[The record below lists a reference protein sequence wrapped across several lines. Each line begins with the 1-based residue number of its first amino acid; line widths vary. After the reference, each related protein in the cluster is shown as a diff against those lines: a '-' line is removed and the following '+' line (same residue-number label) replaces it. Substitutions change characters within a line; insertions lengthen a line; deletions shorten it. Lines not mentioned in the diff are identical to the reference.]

1 MAGGQGAPAGAASAK
16 WLAPAHPGP
25 TARLLG
31 VLCGLLLLAGCVQT
45 PTGPTRPPAAVQ
57 TLLRQA
63 TAAQANGDLPRSALL
78 YEQAAAAAP
87 PSPQQAELRLQA
99 AQLYLELNEPSRA
112 RALVEQTHG
121 HTLPPSSA
129 ALRRIVQ
136 ARLALAADRGADALA
151 ALTPRPAPLPDALHP
166 AWLAVESDARLAA
179 GEPLAAARLRDQ
191 RSELLQNPS
200 SRQANRQTLW
210 SALLAIPMQQ
220 LVGLIPP
227 VPDRF
232 GGWLE
237 LAYFYRTRQ
246 LDPQALPAALHAWQ
260 QRYPNHPADGT
271 FIETL
276 LATAKRSLQK
286 PKAIALLLPLS
297 GSLAAV
303 GHAVEHGF
311 LAAYYQDPPQQ
322 RPSLWV
328 YDVGEAG
335 LDSLSAYQAA
345 VAEGAQVV
353 VGPLTKS
360 ALQRLTVLDF
370 AATPILG
377 LNTLPSSTA
386 GIQGLYQFGLA
397 PEDDAFAAA
406 ELAWQRGYQTALT
419 LTSDSDWGDRV
430 AQAFQQRF
438 QALGGRV
445 LEQTRYTPEASDFGD
460 PIEALLNLDVGIRRY
475 KQLRLLL
482 QRDLQFQPRRRRDM
496 DCIFVGA
503 FPREARLIRPQI
515 RFHHGVGVPII
526 ATAQAYEGTPQPVTD
541 RDMDGVLLAD
551 IPWLIPNPDTVTDD
565 PLSRDR
571 LARLWPENTRDFP
584 RLYALGMDAYRLISM
599 LALLQNDAGAQFK
612 GRTGRLTMDEHG
624 VIHRNLHPAQFVD
637 GLLQPLFIAPNSVA
651 RQNSGQPSHD

>member
-1 MAGGQGAPAGAASAK
+1 MWATPAY
-16 WLAPAHPGP
+16 PGP
-25 TARLLG
+25 TISLLS
-31 VLCGLLLLAGCVQT
+31 VICGLLLLGGCVLA
-45 PTGPTRPPAAVQ
+45 PTSPPPPPTAMQ

-63 TAAQANGDLPRSALL
+63 VAAQANGDLPRSASL
-78 YEQAAAAAP
+78 YEQAASAAP
-87 PSPQQAELRLQA
+87 TPQQAELRLRA

-112 RALVEQTHG
+112 RALVEQTQRR
-121 HTLPPSSA
+121 TLPPASI
-129 ALRRIVQ
+129 ALRRIIQ

-151 ALTPRPAPLPDALHP
+151 VLTPRPTPLPDALHP
-166 AWLAVESDARLAA
+166 DWLAVESDARLAT

-191 RSELLQNPS
+191 RSELLQNPP
-200 SRQANRQTLW
+200 SRQANRQALW
-210 SALLAIPMQQ
+210 SALLVIPMQQ

-246 LDPQALPAALHAWQ
+246 LDSKALAAALHAWQ
-260 QRYPNHPADGT
+260 QRYPNHPADES
-271 FIETL
+271 FINAL
-276 LATAKRSLQK
+276 LATAAQSLQR
-286 PKAIALLLPLS
+286 PDAIALLLPLS

-303 GHAVEHGF
+303 GQAVEHGF

-328 YDVGEAG
+328 YDVGEVG

-345 VAEGAQVV
+345 VAEGAKVV

-360 ALQRLTVLDF
+360 ALQRLTVMDF

-377 LNTLPSSTA
+377 LNTLPNSTTP
-386 GIQGLYQFGLA
+386 IQGLYQFGLA

-406 ELAWQRGYQTALT
+406 ELAWQRGYQTALS
-419 LTSDSDWGDRV
+419 LTSNNDWGERV

-445 LEQTRYTPEASDFGD
+445 LEQTRYTPGTTDFGES
-460 PIEALLNLDVGIRRY
+460 IETLLNLDVGIRRY
-475 KQLRLLL
+475 KQLRSLL
-482 QRDLQFQPRRRRDM
+482 QRDIQFQPRRRRDM

-515 RFHHGVGVPII
+515 RFHHGIGVPII
-526 ATAQAYEGTPQPVTD
+526 ATAQAYEGTPQSVMD

-551 IPWLIPNPDTVTDD
+551 IPWLVPNPDTATSDD
-565 PLSRDR
+565 PLSRDH
-571 LARLWPENTRDFP
+571 LARLWPENTQHFP
-584 RLYALGMDAYRLISM
+584 RLYALGMDAYRLVSM
-599 LALLQNDAGAQFK
+599 LTLLQSDAGAQFE
-612 GRTGRLTMDEHG
+612 GRTGRLTMGAHG
-624 VIHRNLHPAQFVD
+624 VIHRNLRPAQFVD
-637 GLLQPLFIAPNSVA
+637 GLLQPLRPIAPSSVA
-651 RQNSGQPSHD
+651 RQNSDRRSP